1 MIRLLLVST
10 LLIGTLLAD
19 TSIKLEKGWQFIGF
33 PSNIENTNAFNNTN
47 VDIIWGY
54 DGISQAWLGFSP
66 SLETSSKITSK
77 GHKTLTNIQ
86 AWQGVWIHNK
96 SDWSLT
102 LKENISPDANISLSQ
117 GWNLIS
123 LPADMTVSPTLFKDD
138 IVWKYSDNTWQLSNQ
153 NEANTNIAPPI
164 SKIESAEAL
173 WVKSERTHTISLS
186 TESSALHTFDSKWVM
201 EAYIKE
207 MALESYIPRF
217 YDYVGIAR
225 DDVFTSIDGGVAGA
239 PEAANDAVDTEQ
251 KSADATGTN
260 LQEGDVDESDI
271 LKHDGEH
278 IFFYDRA
285 KNSINITNFVNLV
298 GAQPSAI
305 TPITLPANT
314 FLQAMFINGEK
325 LIMITNEQRYYYL
338 EKTVGVVADETS
350 MPAPIKVD
358 QETFS
363 VEIYSISD
371 INHIERLSKT
381 TIDGYFNNSRVVDTD
396 LYVISQF
403 SPRLTIEYPRI
414 YIDRKKCEDEVVPML
429 AYEDGRYI
437 PECGGQY
444 YDDGRYYRY
453 DYSKPTIIDSYLI
466 PTINKGEK
474 DLITHDTFYA
484 PHKLNQ
490 FPTITAI
497 SKFDITTNSFEKS
510 VSTAGYTNK
519 LYASSKNIYLTSV
532 HYPYYYDFR
541 NFHERE
547 MIYKFSIG
555 DDFDYK
561 AKGFVDG
568 TMLNQFSMSEK
579 DDILR
584 VATTSGQGWR
594 GDTINSVFTLSQ
606 NDAKL
611 EIEGTLTGLGKVGER
626 IKGVRF
632 LGDRGY
638 VVTFRQT
645 DPLYTINMSDASNP
659 QKMGELEINGFSS
672 YIHPVDDNFILTLGR
687 DATDDGRV
695 AGFIVQLFN
704 ISNFAEPTLAD
715 IRRYS
720 VNNYGFDAE
729 QTPQAFIYRN
739 SDKLF
744 GITYHDRVSS
754 VLDILQ
760 VNTATAKI
768 DEIDTVTITSNSY
781 ENRGIIFNLNARIY
795 STLFSGDLVNT
806 NEIGEIQ

>member
-1 MIRLLLVST
+1 MIRLISVLLFLV
-10 LLIGTLLAD
+10 GTLVAD

-33 PSNIENTNAFNNTN
+33 PSNINDTSAFNNAN

-54 DGISQAWLGFSP
+54 DAKTQAWLGFSP
-66 SLETSSKITSK
+66 SLETSEKITSK
-77 GHKTLTNIQ
+77 GHKTLNDIQ

-96 SDWSLT
+96 RDWSLT
-102 LKENISPDANISLSQ
+102 LKETTSPDANISLSQ

-123 LPADMTVSPTLFKDD
+123 LPTDMTISPTLFKDD
-138 IVWKYSDNTWQLSNQ
+138 IVWKYTNKAWQLFNQ
-153 NEANTNIAPPI
+153 NRANTDIAPPI
-164 SKIESAEAL
+164 SKIESAEAI
-173 WVKSERTHTISLS
+173 WVKSERTHTISLGA
-186 TESSALHTFDSKWVM
+186 ESSALHTFDSKSAM
-201 EAYIKE
+201 QAYIKE

-217 YDYVGIAR
+217 YDYGEIAVT
-225 DDVFTSIDGGVAGA
+225 DDVALATGA
-239 PEAANDAVDTEQ
+239 PEAVNDGATAKKAE
-251 KSADATGTN
+251 DATGTN
-260 LQEGDVDESDI
+260 LQESDVDESDI
-271 LKHDGEH
+271 LIHDGEH

-285 KNSINITNFVNLV
+285 KNTINITNFVNLV
-298 GAQPSAI
+298 AAQPSAI

-314 FLQAMFINGEK
+314 LLQAMFINGEK
-325 LIMITNEQRYYYL
+325 LIMISNEQRYYYL
-338 EKTVGVVADETS
+338 EKVLGVVADETS
-350 MPAPIKVD
+350 MPAPIKEE

-363 VEIYSISD
+363 VEIFSISD
-371 INHIERLSKT
+371 INNIEKLSKT
-381 TIDGYFNNSRVVDTD
+381 TIDGNFNNSRIVDTD

-403 SPRLTIEYPRI
+403 SPRLTIKYPRI
-414 YIDRKKCEDEVVPML
+414 YIDTKKCEDEVTTML
-429 AYEDGRYI
+429 AYEDGRYV

-444 YDDGRYYRY
+444 YDNGRYYRY
-453 DYSKPTIIDSYLI
+453 DYSKPSITDSYLI

-484 PHKLNQ
+484 PNKLNQ
-490 FPTITAI
+490 FPTITTI

-594 GDTINSVFTLSQ
+594 GDTVNSVFTLSE

-611 EIEGTLTGLGKVGER
+611 EIIGTLTGLGKTGER
-626 IKGVRF
+626 IRGVRF
-632 LGDRGY
+632 LGDRAY
-638 VVTFRQT
+638 VVTFMQK
-645 DPLYTINMSDASNP
+645 DPLYTIDMSDTSNP
-659 QKMGELEINGFSS
+659 QKVGELEINGFSS
-672 YIHPVDDNFILTLGR
+672 YIHPVDENFILTLGR
-687 DATDDGRV
+687 DATDVGQV
-695 AGFIVQLFN
+695 AGFIVQLFDV
-704 ISNFAEPTLAD
+704 SDFSAPSLAD
-715 IRRYS
+715 IKRYS
-720 VNNYGFDAE
+720 INQYGFDAE
-729 QTPQAFIYRN
+729 HTPQAFIYRN

-744 GITYHDRVSS
+744 GITYHDRDSS
-754 VLDILQ
+754 MMDILQ
-760 VNTATAKI
+760 VNTETAQI
-768 DEIDTVTITSNSY
+768 DEIDQVAITSNSY
-781 ENRGIIFNLNARIY
+781 DNRGIIFDLNSRIY

-806 NEIGEIQ
+806 KELGAAQ